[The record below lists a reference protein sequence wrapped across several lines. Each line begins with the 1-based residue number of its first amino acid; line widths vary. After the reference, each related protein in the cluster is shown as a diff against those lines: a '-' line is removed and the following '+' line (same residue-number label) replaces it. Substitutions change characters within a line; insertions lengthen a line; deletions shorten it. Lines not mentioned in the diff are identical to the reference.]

1 MRTAPAT
8 LVNSRAASAKK
19 QPARR
24 RTEAVPAGKKP
35 DRQTAEF
42 LKAIK
47 ALKGYF

>member
-1 MRTAPAT
+1 MKTAPGT
-8 LVNSRAASAKK
+8 RTHSRAASAKK

-24 RTEAVPAGKKP
+24 AAAVAPAKKP